1 MLPKGQHVEGVVSRL
16 VFGDGSFKKW
26 DRFVGYWECVP
37 EVNCE
42 NEALASCF
50 FTSCP

>member
-1 MLPKGQHVEGVVSRL
+1 MVLKGQHVEDVVSRL

-26 DRFVGYWECVP
+26 SLVDRFIGYWECAP

-42 NEALASCF
+42 NEAL
-50 FTSCP
+50 